1 MCEGRKFF
9 GRGGGGAMAEQ
20 GAQGEIRLADDLSEA
35 AKRHVVSLYD
45 ENPFLAFIGARVM
58 DACRG
63 KVCMEAEVRH
73 DFTNVYGVAHGAI
86 AMALADTA
94 MGGAC
99 FSCDRRV
106 MTLDMGMN
114 FLRPLPEGTR
124 VSAVGEVVH
133 SGRNTM
139 VCEARVFDES
149 GALCLKAQGTFF
161 VMEEAEECEASER
174 KDERFANR

>member
-1 MCEGRKFF
+1 MAAEG
-9 GRGGGGAMAEQ
+9 MQ
-20 GAQGEIRLADDLSEA
+20 GKIFLADDLSKA
-35 AKRHVVSLYD
+35 AARHVAALYE
-45 ENPFLAFIGARVM
+45 ENPFLALIGARVTK
-58 DACRG
+58 ACRG
-63 KVCMEAEVRH
+63 KVQMEAEVRH
-73 DFTNVYGVAHGAI
+73 AFTNVYGVAHGAI

-124 VSAVGEVVH
+124 ASAVGEVIH
-133 SGRNTM
+133 SGRHTM

-161 VMEEAEECEASER
+161 VMEELDALEA
-174 KDERFANR
+174 

>member
-1 MCEGRKFF
+1 MVTQCVKEAILLDR
-9 GRGGGGAMAEQ
+9 
-20 GAQGEIRLADDLSEA
+20 DLSA
-35 AKRHVVSLYD
+35 AARRHVAALYE
-45 ENPFLAFIGARVM
+45 ENPFLALIGARVTQ
-58 DACRG
+58 ASRG
-63 KVCMEAEVRH
+63 RVQMEAEVRH

-124 VSAVGEVVH
+124 ASAVGEVIH
-133 SGRNTM
+133 SGRHTM
-139 VCEARVFDES
+139 VCESRVFDGE
-149 GALCLKAQGTFF
+149 GELCLKAQIGRAH
-161 VMEEAEECEASER
+161 V
-174 KDERFANR
+174 

>member
-1 MCEGRKFF
+1 
-9 GRGGGGAMAEQ
+9 MAEQ
-20 GAQGEIRLADDLSEA
+20 GAQGEIRLADDLSET